1 MSANGVRAE
10 AYRLPREQVMTRIGR
25 LLPQPMWGSYT
36 LAIEQVLTR
45 GRVA

>member
-1 MSANGVRAE
+1 MG
-10 AYRLPREQVMTRIGR
+10 AYGAREDACRIGR
-25 LLPQPMWGSYT
+25 LLPQPIWGPYT